1 MKKSRRNKMLAAAML
16 IGAML
21 CMNGCGS
28 TEEKTEQVEAE
39 DLPATEETDAQAP
52 ETEEAGES
60 GQDAEKTAQDGVKGY
75 YFMAGNVVLQTD
87 VEFETV
93 KEGLGEEQSV
103 FEAPSCAGDGKD
115 YIYNY
120 TAYEVETYP
129 GEGGV
134 NKIAYIVLKD
144 DTVATPEG
152 IDLSMTK
159 EDVVAAYGEDYEEVG
174 DQFSYEKDGTKLNF
188 VFEGDNIIS
197 IEYAST
203 VIG

>member
-1 MKKSRRNKMLAAAML
+1 MKKSERKNRILLAAVLLGAAL
-16 IGAML
+16 CIG
-21 CMNGCGS
+21 GCGNAADE
-28 TEEKTEQVEAE
+28 TKQVEAE
-39 DLPATEETDAQAP
+39 DLTETAEADNTNTEEPA
-52 ETEEAGES
+52 EAA
-60 GQDAEKTAQDGVKGY
+60 DAEAQGDVKGY
-75 YFMAGNVVLQTD
+75 YFMAGDVVLQGD
-87 VEFETV
+87 MEFESV
-93 KEGLGEEQSV
+93 KEKLGEEQSV

-129 GEGGV
+129 ADGGV

-159 EDVVAAYGEDYEEVG
+159 ADVIAAYGEGYEEVG

-188 VFEGDNIIS
+188 VFDGDNIVS

>member
-1 MKKSRRNKMLAAAML
+1 MKKSERKNRMWLAAAL

-21 CMNGCGS
+21 CVSGCGN
-28 TEEKTEQVEAE
+28 TEDATEQVEAE
-39 DLPATEETDAQAP
+39 DLPGAEESDAQAP
-52 ETEEAGES
+52 ETEAS
-60 GQDAEKTAQDGVKGY
+60 QDAEQASQGGVKGY
-75 YFMAGNVVLQTD
+75 YFMAGDVTLQAD
-87 VEFETV
+87 MEFDTV

-134 NKIAYIVLKD
+134 NKIAYITLKD

-159 EDVVAAYGEDYEEVG
+159 GDVIAAYGEDYEEVG
-174 DQFSYEKDGTKLNF
+174 DGFSYEKDGTKLNF
-188 VFEGDNIIS
+188 VFDGDNIVS

>member
-1 MKKSRRNKMLAAAML
+1 MKKSERKNRMWLAAVL
-16 IGAML
+16 TGAVL
-21 CMNGCGS
+21 CVSGCGN
-28 TEEKTEQVEAE
+28 TEETTEQVEAE
-39 DLPATEETDAQAP
+39 DLPGTEETDVQVS
-52 ETEEAGES
+52 ETETTQETERP
-60 GQDAEKTAQDGVKGY
+60 AQDVKGY
-75 YFMAGNVVLQTD
+75 YFMAGDTALQAD
-87 VEFETV
+87 MEFETV
-93 KEGLGEEQSV
+93 KEYLGEEQSV

-134 NKIAYIVLKD
+134 DKIAYIVLKD

-159 EDVVAAYGEDYEEVG
+159 EDVIAAYGEDYEEVG
-174 DQFSYEKDGTKLNF
+174 DKFSYEKDGTKLNF